1 MEYFFFEIWIFEKHI
16 GLSEKKPPLIRWYF
30 LCSTFRGK
38 PTLFSFSFDGKM
50 DKEMWYVHILKMC
63 IKECYLNEKKN
74 LGYLRFRQVFRFFL
88 SSGDHGGLFHWLDRI
103 VVGLFV
109 FVAQKASQIGPS
121 KWYQIVYDHLCIGLR
136 VRFFMS
142 SKFKQK

>member
-1 MEYFFFEIWIFEKHI
+1 MLVYNKMLPER
-16 GLSEKKPPLIRWYF
+16 KKI
-30 LCSTFRGK
+30 
-38 PTLFSFSFDGKM
+38 
-50 DKEMWYVHILKMC
+50 I
-63 IKECYLNEKKN
+63 

-121 KWYQIVYDHLCIGLR
+121 KWYQIVYDHLCIGLK
-136 VRFFMS
+136 VRNSCPANS
-142 SKFKQK
+142 SKN

>member
-1 MEYFFFEIWIFEKHI
+1 MWKFLRGGATLIPGATFIPESRVFWKCTFEANFAC
-16 GLSEKKPPLIRWYF
+16 
-30 LCSTFRGK
+30 LCFY
-38 PTLFSFSFDGKM
+38 GKM
-50 DKEMWYVHILKMC
+50 NKEMRYICILR
-63 IKECYLNEKKN
+63 YLLRNVTWLKKDI
-74 LGYLRFRQVFRFFL
+74 LGYLRFCQVFRFFL

-142 SKFKQK
+142 SKFKQKLKILS

>member
-1 MEYFFFEIWIFEKHI
+1 MFRTLHHCCLSTRFVKLSWKYAFYFTACFFLVWQDRQRNVI
-16 GLSEKKPPLIRWYF
+16 
-30 LCSTFRGK
+30 
-38 PTLFSFSFDGKM
+38 
-50 DKEMWYVHILKMC
+50 HILNEFVYKKMLP
-63 IKECYLNEKKN
+63 EWKKII

-121 KWYQIVYDHLCIGLR
+121 KWYQIVYDHLCIGLK
-136 VRFFMS
+136 VRNSCLANS
-142 SKFKQK
+142 SKNWKF